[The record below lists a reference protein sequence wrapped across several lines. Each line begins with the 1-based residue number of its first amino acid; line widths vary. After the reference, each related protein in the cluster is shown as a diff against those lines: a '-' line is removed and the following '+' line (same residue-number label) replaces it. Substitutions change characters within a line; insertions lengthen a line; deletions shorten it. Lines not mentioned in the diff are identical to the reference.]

1 MLSRFFVDRPIFAT
15 VLSVIIVIVGIIAYF
30 TLPVSQYPP
39 VTPPTIT
46 VRTSYP
52 GANPEVISE
61 TVATPLE
68 QEINGVENML
78 YMSSSSTA
86 DGQVQLTITFKL
98 GTNIDEAQVLVENR
112 VSVAEARLP
121 EEVRRIGVVVR
132 KSSPDLL
139 LVVHLISPDNR
150 YDQLYISNYVQIRLQ
165 DVLAR
170 LYGVGNI
177 TVFGAR
183 EYSMRAWLDPEKL
196 RSRDMAASD
205 VVQALRQQNVDVA
218 AGVIGQPPVPQG
230 NAFQLNVITL
240 GRLAEEQQFGE
251 VVVRTGEDGRIT
263 RLRDVSRME
272 LGARDYGVN
281 SYLDGKPAQGMES
294 SNFPDRMLL
303 PLLSLFAKP
312 WTNSAKDF
320 RLVWNIESST
330 IRLYL

>member
-15 VLSVIIVIVGIIAYF
+15 VLSIVIVIIGIIAYAI
-30 TLPVSQYPP
+30 LPVAQYPP

-46 VRTSYP
+46 VRASYP
-52 GANPEVISE
+52 GANPEVIAQ

-78 YMSSSSTA
+78 YMSSSSTN
-86 DGQVQLTITFKL
+86 DGQVLLTITFQL

-112 VSVAEARLP
+112 VAVAEARLP
-121 EEVRRIGVVVR
+121 EEVRRAGVIVR

-150 YDQLYISNYVQIRLQ
+150 YDQLFISNYVQIRLQ

-170 LYGVGNI
+170 LYGVGSI
-177 TVFGAR
+177 TLFGAR

-205 VVQALRQQNVDVA
+205 VVGALRQQNVDVA

-230 NAFQLNVITL
+230 NAF
-240 GRLAEEQQFGE
+240 
-251 VVVRTGEDGRIT
+251 
-263 RLRDVSRME
+263 
-272 LGARDYGVN
+272 
-281 SYLDGKPAQGMES
+281 
-294 SNFPDRMLL
+294 
-303 PLLSLFAKP
+303 
-312 WTNSAKDF
+312 
-320 RLVWNIESST
+320 
-330 IRLYL
+330 